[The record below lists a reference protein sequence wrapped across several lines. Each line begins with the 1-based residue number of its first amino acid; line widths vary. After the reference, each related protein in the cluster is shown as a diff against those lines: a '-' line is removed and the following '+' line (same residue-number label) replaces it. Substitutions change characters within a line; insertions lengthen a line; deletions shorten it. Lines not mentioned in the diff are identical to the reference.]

1 MATNKIYIPTFI
13 SSVTYAPARV
23 LPHIYFYN
31 GKKSCEEYYIQG
43 YFNGNTGSVVSQ
55 PVDAF
60 PYFDNYEGQ
69 DPQSGSRSLLFFNE
83 PAVYGTT
90 PTGSLYS
97 DYWETYVSLLYNPRT
112 RLVNCEAII
121 PLADYFK
128 MELNDI
134 VEWRGNYYHLRAI
147 NNYNLSNGECQLQ
160 LLGPLYPPVISGILP
175 ELQCSFAFTSS
186 VIVPTTT
193 TTSTSTTT
201 LAPTTTTTSTTTL
214 APTTTTTTIQPFC
227 TCQTVRFT
235 NNHTRLAGGLQYTPC
250 GTSTPVNTFV
260 GPRSTFTVCLAN
272 PPGFSYPAGTDF
284 FFTVLGTC
292 TVPECAGITTTTTS
306 APTTTTTTTAA
317 PTTTTSTTTSTTTT
331 STTSTTTSTT
341 STTTAAPT
349 TTTTS
354 TTSTTTAGPVPPLQ
368 RYRFSG
374 NSSPTSIAGTFV
386 DFYGITRTLERFTI
400 GTDYRFVALSGS
412 VSITGSGTLTILQAS
427 ASFPTFNTF
436 TATKSGAPGLTA
448 YTGQDS
454 EGNVLFIADSTGAF
468 TRNYCWVS
476 GSGWET
482 YDPIGNLTVS
492 NGAACSG
499 SVPSTTTST
508 TTLGPTTTTT
518 LAPTTTTTTISSS
531 CKTYQVTNS
540 SAGFAGQV
548 SYVPCGASGYRDIFV
563 PQSSTITLCVEGTQI
578 TNVSGYASSSLTDLG
593 TSCVAILTDCVSY
606 TITNSAGVTRDY
618 SGKACSNCATSLY
631 NINAGQT
638 VVRCFV
644 SGTFATDYPTNVT
657 ATAGANCNVSGSGC
671 PS

>member
-1 MATNKIYIPTFI
+1 MSTNKIYIPTFI

-31 GKKSCEEYYIQG
+31 GKKASETYYIQG

-90 PTGSLYS
+90 PTGSLYT

-147 NNYNLSNGECQLQ
+147 NEYKLSNGECNLQ
-160 LLGPLYPPVISGILP
+160 LLGPIYPPVISNILP
-175 ELQCSFAFTSS
+175 ELQCGFAFTSS

-193 TTSTSTTT
+193 TS
-201 LAPTTTTTSTTTL
+201 TTSTTTL
-214 APTTTTTTIQPFC
+214 APTTTTTTTVAPTTTTTTLAGTTTTTTIIPCIDCISLRYRCNKAGGDCFVGYYTCGGGINYQYIPQFAASTICILNGAEGVFDPDGAAVIGNFGVCGQGPTGCTNTTTTTTTAAPTTTTTTIAPSTTTTTLQPFC
-227 TCQTVRFT
+227 TCQNVRFT
-235 NNHTRLAGGLQYTPC
+235 NNHTRLAAGLSYTPC
-250 GTSTPVNTFV
+250 GTTTPVSTFV

-272 PPGFSYPAGTDF
+272 PPGFSYPGGTDF

-292 TVPECAGITTTTTS
+292 TVPGCAGITTTTTG
-306 APTTTTTTTAA
+306 APTTTTTIA
-317 PTTTTSTTTSTTTT
+317 PTTTTSTTTT
-331 STTSTTTSTT
+331 STTT
-341 STTTAAPT
+341 
-349 TTTTS
+349 
-354 TTSTTTAGPVPPLQ
+354 TTTAGP
-368 RYRFSG
+368 
-374 NSSPTSIAGTFV
+374 
-386 DFYGITRTLERFTI
+386 
-400 GTDYRFVALSGS
+400 
-412 VSITGSGTLTILQAS
+412 
-427 ASFPTFNTF
+427 
-436 TATKSGAPGLTA
+436 
-448 YTGQDS
+448 
-454 EGNVLFIADSTGAF
+454 
-468 TRNYCWVS
+468 
-476 GSGWET
+476 
-482 YDPIGNLTVS
+482 
-492 NGAACSG
+492 
-499 SVPSTTTST
+499 TTTST

-518 LAPTTTTTTISSS
+518 TISSS
-531 CKTYQVTNS
+531 CKTYLVNNS
-540 SAGFAGQV
+540 SLGFGGQV
-548 SYVPCGASGYRDIFV
+548 SYVPCGASGYRQQFL
-563 PQSSTITLCVEGTQI
+563 PASSSLTLCVEGNQI
-578 TNVSGYASSSLTDLG
+578 VNVSGFASSSLTDLG
-593 TSCVAILTDCVSY
+593 TTCVANLTNCISY

-618 SGKACSNCATSLY
+618 SGKDCANCATSLY

-644 SGTFATDYPTNVT
+644 SGTFATDYPASVT
-657 ATAGANCNVSGSGC
+657 ATAGAICNVSGSGC